1 MKSVLLLTLRY
12 LRFNKIKTAI
22 LVFSVAVAVF
32 LPLAVNLL
40 VRDYQRNLLARAA
53 ATPLIAGAPGSRLD
67 LVLHALYF
75 RGKPAHDLVM
85 SDLDA
90 INASG
95 LAMGLPILNKYTA
108 RDKPIVGTSLEYF
121 DFRGLRVAAGAGM
134 TRLGDCVLGAT
145 AAETLG
151 LRPGETL
158 MSDPENVLDLA
169 GSYPI
174 NMRVTGILA
183 ANGTADDGAV
193 FVDITTVWLIMGIMH
208 GHQDAAAADPSLLL
222 QRDANHVTAS
232 AALLPYQ
239 EVTPENVGS
248 FHVHGDPA
256 TFPIGVVVVVP
267 HDEKS
272 AAILRGRYQD
282 PKATVQLLAPQQVVA
297 RDARPGLSRETVLRR
312 PVAAGRSGHGTAPG
326 AGRPALAQAAAGRD
340 GDDVQD
346 RLRAADGV
354 LAASCGDPDRVD
366 GGHDNRRRA
375 CLDDGR
381 LVALVG
387 TAGGHHVPMVGGR
400 RARRIAAGRRPQTR
414 GGRQLSAGVFYAAH
428 RR

>member
-1 MKSVLLLTLRY
+1 MKPVLLLTLRY

-32 LPLAVNLL
+32 LLLAVNLL
-40 VRDYQRNLLARAA
+40 VRDYQRDLLARAK

-75 RGKPAHDLVM
+75 RGKPAHDLAM
-85 SDLDA
+85 SDLNA
-90 INASG
+90 INTSG
-95 LAMGLPILNKYTA
+95 LALGLPILNKYAA
-108 RDKPIVGTSLEYF
+108 RGLPIVGTSLEYF
-121 DFRGLRVAAGAGM
+121 DFRGLHVADGAGM

-145 AAETLG
+145 AAGTLG

-158 MSDPENVLDLA
+158 MSDPENILDLA

-193 FVDITTVWLIMGIMH
+193 FVDIKTVWLIMGIMH
-208 GHQDAAAADPSLLL
+208 GHQDAATADPRLLL

-256 TFPIGVVVVVP
+256 TFPVGAVVVVP

-297 RDARPGLSRETVLRR
+297 
-312 PVAAGRSGHGTAPG
+312 
-326 AGRPALAQAAAGRD
+326 
-340 GDDVQD
+340 
-346 RLRAADGV
+346 
-354 LAASCGDPDRVD
+354 CG
-366 GGHDNRRRA
+366 
-375 CLDDGR
+375 
-381 LVALVG
+381 
-387 TAGGHHVPMVGGR
+387 
-400 RARRIAAGRRPQTR
+400 
-414 GGRQLSAGVFYAAH
+414 SW
-428 RR
+428 